1 MTIRLP
7 YGSGALESAMNWG
20 RRLAVLEVADVPGLA
35 DVSSAL
41 RGALESPIGMPDGFL
56 DGIEAGSRVAVVC
69 SDAYRHTG
77 VDRLLPTLVE
87 ELNGAGVRDESIH
100 FFFASGTHKPP
111 APAQMKRILGA
122 GMYAR
127 FATRTHTH
135 DPYNASLH
143 RHLGVTS
150 RGTPVEINRDVL
162 EFDRIIVTG
171 AVVLHYFAG
180 FGGGRKSI
188 VPGLA
193 SVRTIAHNHSL
204 NLDPVEPRMKTSVRI
219 GALDGNPVAE
229 DMLEAARLVPVH
241 GIINTVLNRQGEIAG
256 VFVGEIDAAH
266 RAATALARSL
276 FVVPIRERADLVIA
290 SAGDAANYVQS
301 HKALYNAY
309 QAVKPSGHIILL
321 APCPE
326 GLGGEHIAKWLRLG
340 SVNAIV
346 EGLRRQSEIYG
357 QTALSTLQKTPITT
371 IVTGMSDGEVAL
383 LHAARAATLEGALE
397 QARATLGE
405 NATYYV
411 MPSAVYTVPV
421 IE

>member
-1 MTIRLP
+1 M
-7 YGSGALESAMNWG
+7 
-20 RRLAVLEVADVPGLA
+20 
-35 DVSSAL
+35 
-41 RGALESPIGMPDGFL
+41 
-56 DGIEAGSRVAVVC
+56 VC

-111 APAQMKRILGA
+111 APPQMERILGA

-143 RHLGVTS
+143 KYVGSTT
-150 RGTPVEINRDVL
+150 RGTPVEINCELL
-162 EFDRIIVTG
+162 EFDRIILTG

-193 SVRTIAHNHSL
+193 SARTIAHNHSL
-204 NLDPVEPRMKTSVRI
+204 NLDPVEPRMKSSVRI

-326 GLGGEHIAKWLRLG
+326 GLGGEHIVKWLRRG